1 MADPILTQAETAKAF
16 DPRSPLTRHRNYFL
30 SGATRSIEWREK
42 QLIALRSM
50 IQDHAEDFYEALW
63 SDLRRNRI
71 EADWVDVNYMT
82 SEIAHVLEHQRRWMK
97 PLSVR
102 TPLTL
107 VPSHAQVE
115 YDPLGVGLI
124 IETWNYPVM
133 PTLSPTDRGDF
144 RR

>member
-1 MADPILTQAETAKAF
+1 
-16 DPRSPLTRHRNYFL
+16 
-30 SGATRSIEWREK
+30 
-42 QLIALRSM
+42 M

-63 SDLRRNRI
+63 SDLRRNRT

-124 IETWNYPVM
+124 IRTWNYPVM
-133 PTLSPTDRGDF
+133 PTLCPTDRGDF